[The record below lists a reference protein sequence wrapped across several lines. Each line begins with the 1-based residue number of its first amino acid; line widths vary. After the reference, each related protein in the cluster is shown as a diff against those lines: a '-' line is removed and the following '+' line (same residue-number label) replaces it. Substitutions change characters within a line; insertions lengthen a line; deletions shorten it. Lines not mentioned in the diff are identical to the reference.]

1 MFIIVPFY
9 FALHNSVKGRQ
20 RNYVFV
26 IGFDNGYFSF
36 ARNIEKDVLLCPN
49 TIYVGASRGKKQLYL
64 VEYDNFPSDRPFDF
78 LKMTHHQMISC
89 DFIDFK
95 GIPGSKFHNHDE
107 EFVQLILL
115 MNSLKD

>member
-1 MFIIVPFY
+1 ML
-9 FALHNSVKGRQ
+9 ALVE
-20 RNYVFV
+20 V
-26 IGFDNGYFSF
+26 
-36 ARNIEKDVLLCPN
+36 
-49 TIYVGASRGKKQLYL
+49 GKKQLYL
-64 VEYDNFPSDRPFDF
+64 VEYDHFPSDRPFDF